1 MIHIVFQH
9 ADVDAL
15 KKSFELDET
24 LSGQILEIKDDY
36 AVGPLQNIYS
46 DEGITARLNWWRK
59 VLAGGDSDG
68 KADTGEI
75 DDNATVKHLKQ
86 SLINDPDEV
95 AWLWIG
101 PNKHDISGYYWL
113 ISQLEE
119 FFGKI
124 YILHLHNLPF
134 LSEKGS
140 VFYPDNIFQ
149 IAPKEFVKAKKLAR
163 PVTISEF
170 EVDTEEWKKICE
182 ANSGVRTLD
191 GGKKLRLH
199 DYDEYDNELLK
210 YVTSDY
216 QKVNKIM
223 HQYFA
228 KSKYTTGDMYLLW
241 RIKHLINEGKLVA
254 QGEIKGMKDFEL
266 KIASDA
272 RENIQ

>member
-1 MIHIVFQH
+1 MVHVVFQH

-15 KKSFELDET
+15 RKSFQLDET
-24 LSGQILEIKDDY
+24 LSGQIVEIKDEY
-36 AVGPLQNIYS
+36 AVGPLQNIYEQ
-46 DEGITARLNWWRK
+46 EGIAERLNWWRK
-59 VLAGGDSDG
+59 VLAGGNIDG
-68 KADTGEI
+68 KADTGEV
-75 DDNATVKHLKQ
+75 DDNATVNFLKEL
-86 SLINDPDEV
+86 LINDPDEI

-101 PNKHDISGYYWL
+101 PNKHDISGYHWL

-119 FFGKI
+119 FLGRI

-140 VFYPDNIFQ
+140 IFYPDNIFQ
-149 IAPKEFVKAKKLAR
+149 IPPKEFLKAKKLAR
-163 PVTISEF
+163 PVTAAEF
-170 EVDTEEWKKICE
+170 EIDSEEWKKICDL
-182 ANSGVRTLD
+182 NKGVRTLE

-210 YVTSDY
+210 FITPEF

-241 RIKHLINEGKLVA
+241 RIKYLIEEGKLLA
-254 QGEIKGMKDFEL
+254 QGEVKGMKDFEV
-266 KIASDA
+266 KIK
-272 RENIQ
+272 NIQ